1 MVVGRVRLN
10 FHQENGIYEGEHA
23 LPFFNLMK
31 LLKNFLNKKN
41 IHKVANLDDKTVFF
55 LFKKIVKEELGNVGL
70 EKLQPDYFAKGML
83 YVKSMS
89 ASWSSELWL
98 QKDKIMR
105 KINQEIGKEEIKD
118 IKLK

>member
-1 MVVGRVRLN
+1 
-10 FHQENGIYEGEHA
+10 
-23 LPFFNLMK
+23 MK
-31 LLKNFLNKKN
+31 LLKSFLNKKN
-41 IHKVANLDDKTVFF
+41 INKVINLDDKTVFF
-55 LFKKIVKEELGNVGL
+55 LFKKILKEELGNVGL
-70 EKLQPDYFAKGML
+70 EKLRPDYFADGIL
-83 YVKSMS
+83 HIKSMS